1 MKMFK
6 DLIVEEV
13 RSNADKIA
21 AKFDYDPVKYVAH
34 LKKIQKKFGGRLVSY
49 SKRVVGAKGC
59 VFSSQLPSKK
69 MGVHANAGI
78 P

>member
-1 MKMFK
+1 MFK
-6 DLIVEEV
+6 DQIVEEV
-13 RSNADKIA
+13 RLNADKIA
-21 AKFDYDPVKYVAH
+21 AKFDYDPVKYAAH

-59 VFSSQLPSKK
+59 VFSGQSTTKK
-69 MGVHANAGI
+69 MGVHANACI